1 MFTIHP
7 WLRSHMLELFY
18 ARRAGVSVSG
28 SLLYAGDALHMTYA
42 MRDGRVSNMLAYGP
56 HASRYRIQVAPCVR
70 HPGTWSGGVMEMT
83 EVIGADVLVMRLG
96 LDPTGLWLHALT
108 RRRDARDG
116 IDERYLIS
124 PRPGVPGRLDVHSW
138 VYCGLSPDPLEAL

>member
-1 MFTIHP
+1 MFIIHP

-28 SLLYAGDALHMTYA
+28 IMLYAGDALHMTYA
-42 MRDGRVSNMLAYGP
+42 MRDGKVSNMLAYG
-56 HASRYRIQVAPCVR
+56 SNEGRYRIRVSLDSSR
-70 HPGTWSGGVMEMT
+70 HWAGRGDTVELMET
-83 EVIGADVLVMRLG
+83 VGANLLVMRLA
-96 LDPTGLWLHALT
+96 LEPTGLWLHAKMLKMNGST
-108 RRRDARDG
+108 G